1 MGTINRTYIHN
12 TITKYSYWSC
22 VHLAVNQ
29 GPPHDSC
36 WGVGQRS
43 VAAASESN
51 GSLDV
56 FVGHWHP
63 VHHWA
68 ARSLQQAPGLRLEP
82 RKTNMKM
89 RGSCFFHVS
98 VYVHINTHTYYIY
111 SNRTNSDNNTNDD
124 NIYTHVYIYI
134 YTYTHIYIYTY
145 IYIYVYIYILYV
157 CTSIQAHT
165 HRHLNTLRCWTKQ
178 DRGFHGIQQIIK
190 FAKMGNFSNQI

>member
-1 MGTINRTYIHN
+1 MAHMFINPIKYKLSTVMGTINRTYIHN

-56 FVGHWHP
+56 VVGHWHP

-89 RGSCFFHVS
+89 RGSCFFS
-98 VYVHINTHTYYIY
+98 CFSICACK
-111 SNRTNSDNNTNDD
+111 
-124 NIYTHVYIYI
+124 
-134 YTYTHIYIYTY
+134 YTY
-145 IYIYVYIYILYV
+145 INIIYIVTTLIMIIILMMIIYDIYVYVYVYIYTHLICMYFN
-157 CTSIQAHT
+157 TGTHT
-165 HRHLNTLRCWTKQ
+165 QTLEHT
-178 DRGFHGIQQIIK
+178 
-190 FAKMGNFSNQI
+190 

>member
-1 MGTINRTYIHN
+1 MVIFQFANCYFTTQYYVLTMAHMFINPIKYKLSTVMGTINRTYIHN

-111 SNRTNSDNNTNDD
+111 
-124 NIYTHVYIYI
+124 I
-134 YTYTHIYIYTY
+134 
-145 IYIYVYIYILYV
+145 
-157 CTSIQAHT
+157 
-165 HRHLNTLRCWTKQ
+165 
-178 DRGFHGIQQIIK
+178 
-190 FAKMGNFSNQI
+190 

>member
-56 FVGHWHP
+56 VVGHWHP

-68 ARSLQQAPGLRLEP
+68 ARSLQQAPGLRLES

-98 VYVHINTHTYYIY
+98 VYVHVNTHIYKYYIY
-111 SNRTNSDNNTNDD
+111 IVTTLIMIIILMMI
-124 NIYTHVYIYI
+124 IYDIYVYVYVYIYI
-134 YTYTHIYIYTY
+134 H
-145 IYIYVYIYILYV
+145 ILYV

-178 DRGFHGIQQIIK
+178 DRGFHGIQQINIRQD
-190 FAKMGNFSNQI
+190 GEL